1 MPLIAAAQ
9 IETRLLDLEAN
20 LEKILRRM
28 KQASQQG
35 AELVV
40 FPECALTGYNLTP
53 DEALEIAEPV
63 PGPSTARLQAACS
76 NLGIMTVIGML
87 EAGEDESLFNTA
99 VLIGADGV
107 LASYRKTHLPF
118 LGLDRYMM
126 QGNRICSPVDTPIG
140 RLGMLIC
147 YDLRFPEPMRVLALA
162 GAQVVLL
169 PTAWPRAASLYPE
182 YMARSRSME
191 NTLYLVAANRVGEER
206 GAAYLGRS
214 VICGPEGEMLAE
226 AGSDE
231 DQLLLVD
238 VDPARSEQKRKI
250 FIPGE
255 YELDSIGDRRPELY
269 QAICDPQ
276 PTPSPGS

>member
-147 YDLRFPEPMRVLALA
+147 YDLRFPEPMRVLAL
-162 GAQVVLL
+162 
-169 PTAWPRAASLYPE
+169 
-182 YMARSRSME
+182 SRSME

>member
-9 IETRLLDLEAN
+9 IETSLLDLDAN
-20 LEKILRRM
+20 LEKILQRI
-28 KQASQQG
+28 KQASQEG

-53 DEALEIAEPV
+53 DEALEIAEPI
-63 PGPSTARLQAACS
+63 PGPSTTRLQAACAAS
-76 NLGIMTVIGML
+76 GILAVVGML

-126 QGNRICSPVDTPIG
+126 QGDRISSPVDTPVG

-147 YDLRFPEPMRVLALA
+147 YDLRFPEPMRILAIA

-231 DQLLLVD
+231 EQLLLVD
-238 VDPARSEQKRKI
+238 VDPARSDQKRKI

-276 PTPSPGS
+276 PTPSQGT